1 MAAHAVHR
9 GQVALVLAC
18 GCRGWRGVVCRH
30 VLMHDV
36 GEVHPL
42 VAITIPVLGR
52 IGLRARYLANTH
64 SLRMVRA
71 HQHGRLPVPRRAGL
85 GAEPASVQVAA
96 AGLRVAH
103 TGLHDVDGAAG
114 LVVTL
119 LDIGE

>member
-1 MAAHAVHR
+1 
-9 GQVALVLAC
+9 
-18 GCRGWRGVVCRH
+18 
-30 VLMHDV
+30 MHDV

-103 TGLHDVDGAAG
+103 TGLHDVDGSTG

-119 LDIGE
+119 LDIGEQALNFLMSRGGRHVGQVGRVDVLHV

>member
-1 MAAHAVHR
+1 
-9 GQVALVLAC
+9 
-18 GCRGWRGVVCRH
+18 
-30 VLMHDV
+30 MHDV

-85 GAEPASVQVAA
+85 GAEPTSVQVAA

-103 TGLHDVDGAAG
+103 TGLHDVDGTAG